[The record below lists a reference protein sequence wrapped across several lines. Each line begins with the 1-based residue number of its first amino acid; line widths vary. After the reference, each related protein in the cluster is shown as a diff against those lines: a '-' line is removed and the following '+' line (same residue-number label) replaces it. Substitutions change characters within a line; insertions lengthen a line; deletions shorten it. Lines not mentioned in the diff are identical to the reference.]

1 MLVAKKLKQ
10 CEYQMRWGS
19 MQLVVFLYMMMYTI
33 FKFPVYIARPASI
46 KLTIA
51 YVPFFYCTN
60 LKIPFSIYGKHTF
73 LAYA

>member
-19 MQLVVFLYMMMYTI
+19 IQLVVFPYMMMYTI

-60 LKIPFSIYGKHTF
+60 LKIPFSI
-73 LAYA
+73 